1 MDNQAIALF
10 AVETGKAM
18 LTRLPISL
26 RERLAGLSSKSWFP
40 QVPISLAMALLGLL
54 HLIPVFEQA
63 VGLLLHM
70 RTPASVRQDLTGI
83 NLLGISQLS
92 ISVFLL
98 AMSVGLWFRSR
109 VAWLLSM
116 LAAMIGLIDLYFE
129 PDIPIPAWLLAYD
142 LALITA
148 MLASRRHFDR
158 SSIQLGTL
166 LALAAVAVLVGYSVI
181 GIYHLG
187 DQFSPEINTFP
198 EAVYLAAVTMST
210 VGFGDFKP
218 ITTEARLFLTSV
230 IVLSISVFSAAVGA
244 TLIPAMINML
254 EQISSGRNRRVTRN
268 DHYIIVGYS
277 TLSSNTYR
285 ELTSRGKQV
294 TVILWQEPTSTQFPG
309 EDIDFVIGDG
319 SDLDTLRKAGAEQAH
334 AILALMDD
342 DSENAFVVLAAKEL
356 QVKAKTVA
364 AVNDAKH
371 LNRIRHVHPD
381 MIIAPQVLGGELL
394 TSMLTGERI
403 DVANIMDRI
412 LGQPGSKPPSGN
424 DG

>member
-1 MDNQAIALF
+1 
-10 AVETGKAM
+10 M

-26 RERLAGLSSKSWFP
+26 RKRMTGLSSKSWFP
-40 QVPISLAMALLGLL
+40 QAPISLAMALLGLL
-54 HLIPVFEQA
+54 HLVPVFEQA

-70 RTPASVRQDLTGI
+70 RTPDSVRLDLTGI

-92 ISVFLL
+92 IGVFLL
-98 AMSVGLWFRSR
+98 AMSVGLWFRLR
-109 VAWLLSM
+109 IAWLLSI
-116 LAAMIGLIDLYFE
+116 LAAAIGLIDLYFD
-129 PDIPIPAWLLAYD
+129 PDIQIPAWLLGYD
-142 LALITA
+142 SALIA
-148 MLASRRHFDR
+148 VMLASHRHFDL
-158 SSIQLGTL
+158 SSVRIGTL
-166 LALAAVAVLVGYSVI
+166 LALSAVAVLVGYSVI

-187 DQFSPEINTFP
+187 GQFSPEINTFP
-198 EAVYLAAVTMST
+198 EALYLAAVTMST
-210 VGFGDFKP
+210 VGFGDFTP
-218 ITTEARLFLTSV
+218 ITPESRLFLTSV

-244 TLIPAMINML
+244 MLIPAMIQRL
-254 EQISSGRNRRVTRN
+254 EQITSGRNRRVTRN

-294 TVILWQEPTSTQFPG
+294 TVILRQEPTSAQFPAG
-309 EDIDFVIGDG
+309 DVDFVVGDG
-319 SDLDTLRKAGAEQAH
+319 SDLDTLRKAGAEQAN

-356 QVKAKTVA
+356 NVKARTVA

-371 LNRIRHVHPD
+371 LSRIRHVHPD
-381 MIIAPQVLGGELL
+381 MVIAPQVLGGELL

-412 LGQPGSKPPSGN
+412 LGHSSRKPQPGN
-424 DG
+424 DN